1 MHQLK
6 KGLYTLIL
14 VILGPFSYANNGQ
27 LAFAYPIINS
37 NIKIDGTLDEWPT
50 NIPIYSIEKVFDGGK
65 SPKIENFSASFRVL
79 HDPSEKVVYIAL
91 EIQDDIHITR
101 DDLQSEWSQQ
111 DSVILYIDTTHSIK
125 GSAAQ
130 LFTTIGQRSFT
141 NDSQNS
147 WDPKAKD
154 LNPGIVEV
162 ASRRLKNKTT
172 YEWKVK
178 VGSEYAINKTL
189 GLDFLIADQD
199 EPNGN
204 SKLYIWGEGTGKSA
218 SPNRIG
224 DLLLLESNVS
234 LGKLKG
240 SLSGDFTSNDN
251 SWVNRVHITNINNP
265 DLRVH
270 APVNKYGEYE
280 SVLPAGEYRI
290 SNARPTIG
298 NAWSGLKV
306 LSENH
311 SVTAYI
317 SANKTFNPKD
327 LLVEEIPLP
336 LLLQEKGALFSYSK
350 VHEQEMDEVI
360 KTYMTHFKIPGA
372 SIALIKDGKVVYDKV
387 FGVKNAYTGD
397 AVTSSTLFEGASTTK
412 TVFAFAVNRL
422 AQQGLIDLDKPLYQY
437 LPFEAIAHDDRY
449 KKITARHVLSHQTG
463 FPNWAWM
470 NSDNKMDIKFYPG
483 IKYGYSGEAY
493 EYLGRVVAHI
503 TKKTIE
509 EVIMNEVQAPF
520 GFTTDVYF
528 SDNDD
533 VRERVS
539 HGHYASLAAPINT
552 PSYIG
557 VAHSMQTNA
566 SAFTQFMLGLIHK
579 KGLSELG
586 YAEMLEPQ
594 VAVNRDVENGDSPY
608 PRRYSLGFD
617 MTNSP
622 FGLAYGHGGN
632 NGDFTCLYQIYQ
644 DHDLG
649 FVIFTNSNNGT
660 AMYKQMQQYLIY
672 GKAFTKS

>member
-1 MHQLK
+1 M
-6 KGLYTLIL
+6 GLCTLLL
-14 VILGPFSYANNGQ
+14 VTLGQFSYANNGQ
-27 LAFAYPIINS
+27 LAFAYPILNN
-37 NIKIDGTLDEWPT
+37 NIKIDGKLDEWPT
-50 NIPIYSIEKVFDGGK
+50 GMRIYKIKKVFNGGE
-65 SPKIENFSASFRVL
+65 SPEADNFTASFRIA
-79 HDPSEKVVYIAL
+79 HDRYQKAIYIGL
-91 EIQDDIHITR
+91 EIQDDIHIIS
-101 DDLQSEWSQQ
+101 DDMQSEWSQQ

-125 GSAAQ
+125 GSSAQ
-130 LFTTIGQRSFT
+130 LFTVIGQRSFT
-141 NDSQNS
+141 NDSQTS
-147 WDPKAKD
+147 WDPKAKLRHLD
-154 LNPGIVEV
+154 IIEV
-162 ASRRLKNKTT
+162 ATNRYKNTT
-172 YEWKVK
+172 SYEWKVK
-178 VGSEYAINKTL
+178 VGSEYALNKTF

-199 EPNGN
+199 TPNGN
-204 SKLYIWGEGTGKSA
+204 SSLYIWGEGTGKSA

-224 DLLLLESNVS
+224 DVLLLESDAS

-240 SLSGDFTSNDN
+240 TLSGDYKSKDG
-251 SWVNRVHITNINNP
+251 SWVNRVHITNISNP

-270 APVNKYGEYE
+270 APVNKNGEYE
-280 SVLPAGEYRI
+280 SELPVGEYHI

-298 NAWSGLKV
+298 NPWSGLKV
-306 LSENH
+306 LNQSHFVSASITTND
-311 SVTAYI
+311 TA
-317 SANKTFNPKD
+317 KVDD
-327 LLVEEIPLP
+327 LLIEDIPLP
-336 LLLQEKGALFSYSK
+336 QLLQEKGALFSYNNAQ
-350 VHEQEMDEVI
+350 EQEMDEVI
-360 KTYMTHFKIPGA
+360 NTYMAHFKIPGA

-387 FGVKNAYTGD
+387 FGLKNAYTGE

-412 TVFAFAVNRL
+412 TVFAVAVNRL
-422 AQQGLIDLDKPLYQY
+422 AERGAIDLDKPLYQY

-470 NSDNKMDIKFYPG
+470 NNDNKMDIKFYPG

-509 EVIMNEVQAPF
+509 EVIMDEVQEPF
-520 GFTTDVYF
+520 GFVSDVYF
-528 SDNDD
+528 SDNED
-533 VRERVS
+533 VRKRVS
-539 HGHYASLAAPINT
+539 HGHYDSLAAPINT
-552 PSYIG
+552 PTYIG

-566 SAFTQFMLGLIHK
+566 SAFTHFMLGLIHK
-579 KGLSELG
+579 KGLSKIG
-586 YAEMLEPQ
+586 YAQMLEPQ

-649 FVIFTNSNNGT
+649 FVIFTNSSNGT

-672 GKAFTKS
+672 GKAFNK